1 MVFSGNKY
9 MFFLYLFLSLHSDKK
24 NQFMELTRDVFGSA
38 RRVEKI
44 FIFTL
49 RNDNG
54 ITIKITN
61 YGGIITS
68 IKTPDNKGT
77 KANIALGFKSL
88 DDYLTDAYI
97 ENCPYFGC
105 VAGRYANRIAYGKFT
120 INGKEYALPINNGP
134 NSLHGGITGF
144 DKVIWV
150 PKKIEKPDLVGV
162 ELKYRSVHM
171 EEGYPGNLDVTL
183 TYTLN
188 HKNELHI
195 DYKATADRET
205 IINLTNHTYF
215 NLTGN
220 RENILGHTL
229 QLAAK
234 TKTVNDATL
243 IPTGEIAEVAG
254 TPYDF
259 TTPMKIESVIGQL
272 SDGYDANFILNNPC
286 NKLVK
291 AGVLSEE
298 STGRTVEVFTTE
310 PGIQLYTGYYIPEI
324 VGKFD
329 EKYGRYA
336 GLALE
341 TQHFPDSPNHP
352 EFPSTSLKAGEV
364 FKSKTIYK
372 FGTK

>member
-1 MVFSGNKY
+1 
-9 MFFLYLFLSLHSDKK
+9 
-24 NQFMELTRDVFGSA
+24 MELTRDVFGSA
-38 RRVEKI
+38 RRGEKI

-88 DDYLTDAYI
+88 DDYLTDTYI
-97 ENCPYFGC
+97 ETCPYFGC
-105 VAGRYANRIAYGKFT
+105 VAGRYANRIANGKFS
-120 INGKEYALPINNGP
+120 IDGKEYVLPINNGP

-195 DYKATADRET
+195 DYKATTDRGT

-220 RENILGHTL
+220 KENILGHTL

-243 IPTGEIAEVAG
+243 IPTGEIVDVAG

-259 TTPMKIESVIGQL
+259 TSPVKIESVIGQL

-291 AGVLSEE
+291 AGILSEE

-324 VGKFD
+324 TGKFG

>member
-1 MVFSGNKY
+1 
-9 MFFLYLFLSLHSDKK
+9 
-24 NQFMELTRDVFGSA
+24 MELIRDVFGNA
-38 RRVEKI
+38 RRGEKI

-49 RNDNG
+49 RNDHG

-61 YGGIITS
+61 YGGIVTS
-68 IKTPDNKGT
+68 IETPDKNGK

-88 DDYLTDAYI
+88 EDYLTNTYI

-105 VAGRYANRIAYGKFT
+105 IAGRYANRIAKGKFS
-120 INGKEYALPINNGP
+120 IDGKEYSLPVNNGP

-150 PKKIEKPDLVGV
+150 PNKIEKPDLIGV

-171 EEGYPGNLDVTL
+171 EEGYPGNLDLTL

-188 HKNELHI
+188 HKNEFHI

-215 NLTGN
+215 NLTGKK
-220 RENILGHTL
+220 ENILGHTL

-234 TKTVNDATL
+234 TKTVNDSTL
-243 IPTGEIAEVAG
+243 IPTGEIVEVAG

-259 TTPMKIESVIGQL
+259 TTPATIGSHIGGL
-272 SDGYDANFILNNPC
+272 ADGFDANFILNNPC
-286 NKLVK
+286 KKLVK

-310 PGIQLYTGYYIPEI
+310 PGIQLYTGYYISEM
-324 VGKFD
+324 VGKHG

-341 TQHFPDSPNHP
+341 TQHYPDSPNHP
-352 EFPSTSLKAGEV
+352 DFPSTSLKAGDV

-372 FGTK
+372 FGTR

>member
-1 MVFSGNKY
+1 
-9 MFFLYLFLSLHSDKK
+9 
-24 NQFMELTRDVFGSA
+24 MELTRDVFGNA
-38 RRVEKI
+38 RRGEKI

-49 RNDNG
+49 RNDHG

-61 YGGIITS
+61 YGGIVTS
-68 IKTPDNKGT
+68 IETPDKNGK

-88 DDYLTDAYI
+88 EDYLTNAYI

-105 VAGRYANRIAYGKFT
+105 VAGRYANRIAKGKFS
-120 INGKEYALPINNGP
+120 IDGKEYSLPVNNGP

-150 PKKIEKPDLVGV
+150 PNKIEKPDLVGV

-171 EEGYPGNLDVTL
+171 EEGYPGNLDLTL

-188 HKNELHI
+188 HKNEFHI

-220 RENILGHTL
+220 KENILGHTL

-243 IPTGEIAEVAG
+243 IPTGEIVEVAG

-259 TTPMKIESVIGQL
+259 TTPATIASNIGGL
-272 SDGYDANFILNNPC
+272 ADGFDANFILNNPGK
-286 NKLVK
+286 KLIK

-310 PGIQLYTGYYIPEI
+310 PGIQLYTGYYISEM
-324 VGKFD
+324 VGKHG

-341 TQHFPDSPNHP
+341 TQHYPDSPNHP

-364 FKSKTIYK
+364 FKSKTMYK
-372 FGTK
+372 FGTR